1 MSQTIVHLRATQVP
15 SRQQSYLA
23 RLWQYITIAH
33 AASVTRGLL
42 ADLDDRALS
51 DIGISRAQAQFD
63 AERPVWELV
72 PFLHR

>member
-1 MSQTIVHLRATQVP
+1 MSQTVVHFRAAQVP
-15 SRQQSYLA
+15 SRPRGYLMQ
-23 RLWQYITIAH
+23 LWDRIAVAH

-42 ADLDDRALS
+42 ADLDDRSLS
-51 DIGISRAQAQFD
+51 DIGISRAQAQFE